1 MGERGLFPQ
10 VEYPIIFGHEG
21 GGIVRAIGSE
31 VEYEGLGVG
40 DTVICCYNYCGHCK
54 PCTGG
59 RFAACANHA
68 ARNIVGLRPD
78 GTTPYELNDGRPAR
92 FQFYGQSSFARMAV
106 VSGVSVV
113 KCPYAQSLPVYC
125 ALGCGFQTGAGTI
138 MNALKPRVD
147 QSVAILG
154 IGGVGMTAIMGAK
167 ALGVQKI
174 VAVDRFKEKLDLA
187 RQFGATHTVD
197 TQARPDIAE
206 AVHELTDGGADIVVE
221 CAGAP
226 PLLEAL
232 LDSAAVEGTCVTLGV
247 PPIGWTLPVRP
258 LDMVLESKTLRG
270 IIQGESVSREVR
282 DGVLLKEPL
291 LVATADSDTTQFL
304 PRLMHLSQEG
314 KFPID
319 HLCKV
324 YPMSDL
330 DKCLDDARSGV
341 VSPIDAQRDLTS
353 VNEDEPL
360 TFSSAFRQTVKPV
373 LQWD

>member
-1 MGERGLFPQ
+1 MHLYMIWQNKTAAHILQDIVGERGLFPQ
-10 VEYPIIFGHEG
+10 VVYPIIFGHEG
-21 GGIVRAIGSE
+21 GGIVRAIGKE
-31 VEYEGLGVG
+31 VKYEGLEVG
-40 DTVICCYNYCGHCK
+40 DTVICCYSYCGHCK

-59 RFAACANHA
+59 RFAACANHT

-78 GTTPYELNDGRPAR
+78 ATTPYELKDGRPAR

-113 KCPYAQSLPVYC
+113 KCPFEKALPVYC

-138 MNALKPRVD
+138 MNALKPRED

-167 ALGVQKI
+167 TRGVRQI
-174 VAVDRFKEKLDLA
+174 IAVDRFPEKLALA
-187 RQFGATHTVD
+187 RRFGATHTVN
-197 TQARPDIAE
+197 TQEQPDIAR
-206 AVHELTDGGADIVVE
+206 AVHELTDGGADFVVE

-247 PPIGWTLPVRP
+247 PPIGWTIPVKP

-282 DGVLLKEPL
+282 HDVVTNG
-291 LVATADSDTTQFL
+291 AT
-304 PRLMHLSQEG
+304 
-314 KFPID
+314 
-319 HLCKV
+319 
-324 YPMSDL
+324 
-330 DKCLDDARSGV
+330 
-341 VSPIDAQRDLTS
+341 
-353 VNEDEPL
+353 
-360 TFSSAFRQTVKPV
+360 
-373 LQWD
+373 